1 MSLDF
6 NRKIAR
12 AFTIGEI
19 AEIAKAELS
28 AGDLSTAEAKQEI
41 IIGVSSLEM
50 ARPGEL
56 TFLGA
61 PLYQE
66 KLTSS
71 RASACILSRRYCGSL
86 PKHMIGLIVKDPYLA
101 MTHVLAALYPD
112 ARTPSALFDNS
123 GVSPSAI
130 IHAQARLEPG
140 VTVDAG
146 AVIGPR
152 AQIGAGS
159 VIGAHTVIGAD
170 VCIGRHC
177 NIGAH
182 VTVMSAL
189 IGDRVIIHPGV
200 CLGQDGY
207 GYALSGSKFEKTPQ
221 LGRVIIQDEVEI
233 GSNTTIDRGTLR
245 DTIIG
250 EGTKIDN
257 LVQIGHNV
265 IIGRSCAIVA
275 QTGVAGSSEIG
286 DFVMIGGQTAIG
298 GHLTIGDRA
307 QIAAKS
313 GVMRNI
319 PAGARVGG
327 APARPL
333 RKFLRIEALLDKL
346 TQASKAKSKTN

>member
-1 MSLDF
+1 MSLEF
-6 NRKIAR
+6 SRKITR
-12 AFTIGEI
+12 VFTIGEI
-19 AEIAKAELS
+19 AEIAEAEVVG
-28 AGDLSTAEAKQEI
+28 GDLTSAVAKQSE

-50 ARPGEL
+50 ARPREL

-61 PLYQE
+61 RRYQE
-66 KLTSS
+66 RLLTS
-71 RASACILSRRYCGSL
+71 RATACILTRQYLDLL

-101 MTHVLAALYPD
+101 MTHVLAQLYSD
-112 ARTPSALFDNS
+112 AITPNALFEHS

-130 IHAQARLEPG
+130 VHSLARLEPG
-140 VTVDAG
+140 VTIDPG

-152 AQIGAGS
+152 VQIGTGS
-159 VIGAHTVIGAD
+159 VIGAHAVIGAD

-182 VTVMSAL
+182 VTLMSAL
-189 IGDRVIIHPGV
+189 IGDRVIIHPGAR
-200 CLGQDGY
+200 LGQDGY
-207 GYALSGSKFEKTPQ
+207 GYALSENAYEKTPQ

-233 GSNTTIDRGTLR
+233 GSNTTIDRGALR

-286 DFVMIGGQTAIG
+286 DFVMIGGQAAIG

-313 GVMRNI
+313 GVMRSVA
-319 PAGARVGG
+319 AGARVGG
-327 APARPL
+327 APARSL
-333 RKFLRIEALLDKL
+333 RKFMRMEAMLDKL
-346 TQASKAKSKTN
+346 ARASKPKLNSN

>member
-1 MSLDF
+1 MSLEF
-6 NRKIAR
+6 NRKITR

-19 AEIAKAELS
+19 AEIADAELAQGALTS
-28 AGDLSTAEAKQEI
+28 AEALKSLI
-41 IIGVSSLEM
+41 MSVSSLEM
-50 ARPGEL
+50 ARPGDL
-56 TFLGA
+56 TFLGSRR
-61 PLYQE
+61 YQE
-66 KLTSS
+66 NLSSS
-71 RASACILSRRYCGSL
+71 RASACILSRHHSDLL
-86 PKHMIGLIVKDPYLA
+86 PKHMIGLIAKDPYVA
-101 MTHVLAALYPD
+101 MTRVLTQLYPD
-112 ARTPSALFDNS
+112 ATTPSALFENS

-130 IHAQARLEPG
+130 IHSLARLEPG
-140 VTVDAG
+140 VTIDPG

-152 AQIGAGS
+152 AQIGTGT
-159 VIGAHTVIGAD
+159 VIGAHAVIGAD

-182 VTVMSAL
+182 VTIMSAL
-189 IGDRVIIHPGV
+189 IGDRVIIHPGAR
-200 CLGQDGY
+200 LGQDGY
-207 GYALSGSKFEKTPQ
+207 GYALSGNAFEKTPQ

-233 GSNTTIDRGTLR
+233 GSNTTIDRGALR

-265 IIGRSCAIVA
+265 IIGRGCAIVA

-286 DFVMIGGQTAIG
+286 DFVMIGGQAAIG

-313 GVMRNI
+313 GVMRSI
-319 PAGARVGG
+319 PADARVGG

-333 RKFLRIEALLDKL
+333 RKFMRIEALLDKL
-346 TQASKAKSKTN
+346 AQAGKAKAKNT